1 MRRLF
6 RCPVAAF
13 VVLGVATACQGLAS
27 SGTVEL
33 DGMRGRRRLDGTNAS
48 TPSVQEEQ
56 QTTWNNNTTTTGS
69 QQEEMDSGGLSAE
82 PEYGSPRFTW
92 EGCECRKSWHADG
105 NTSSNVTGFCA
116 NPDVDPLGEWC
127 FVFDVACQG
136 SVHWGYCAPPPRCV
150 QGTQVIAE
158 DVHRELR
165 AATVLSLHGTTAI
178 VRFDS
183 GSVGVV
189 DLALASTALGEPCFH
204 TRPAS
209 ITPAPTST
217 MPPAALPEST
227 TGEALGHVIDAAPAA
242 AQVRYDFDE
251 FGPPLALRLTIDF
264 DEVLLYQVAFVKT
277 IREVVATIVQQPV
290 DAVQVLDLFRG
301 SVILALGVVPSS
313 CGETQ
318 GSTIALVMCHEA
330 LADVRHLWSRA
341 VRDPSG
347 PLQLSL
353 GRVDL
358 TFPAFLGDT
367 ECDFGRLPCSWT
379 TDRPSPSEPRT
390 EDGPWWAM
398 SLIGFL
404 GTAIMCIV
412 LFVVLVKG
420 DQYRRRVQA
429 RRTRIGATQV
439 AVTMPR
445 TLMRKEDLNLQ
456 PDWTCLICLGEEC
469 EGTELILLPCKH
481 FYHCSCALEWFRR
494 RLRCPICRNPILLQ
508 DCSVYAV
515 AGVTGGSGDKLEEVV
530 DVSVAP
536 QLVGK
541 RTTLLEDAPSPE
553 LEAGSSASES
563 PLRAEAQET
572 TSRGTWIHMLAFRL
586 PNAVGQDEEDDEE
599 AMSVARTDPALA

>member
-1 MRRLF
+1 
-6 RCPVAAF
+6 
-13 VVLGVATACQGLAS
+13 
-27 SGTVEL
+27 
-33 DGMRGRRRLDGTNAS
+33 MRGTRRLDGTNDS

-56 QTTWNNNTTTTGS
+56 QSTWNITTTTTGS
-69 QQEEMDSGGLSAE
+69 PQEEMDSGGLSAE
-82 PEYGSPRFTW
+82 SEYGSPRFTW
-92 EGCECRKSWHADG
+92 EGCECRKSWDADG
-105 NTSSNVTGFCA
+105 NMSSNVTVFCA

-136 SVHWGYCAPPPRCV
+136 SVHWGYCAPPPRCA

-183 GSVGVV
+183 GVGVV
-189 DLALASTALGEPCFH
+189 DLALASTALGEPCLH
-204 TRPAS
+204 GRPAPPES
-209 ITPAPTST
+209 AAGGRPAPTS
-217 MPPAALPEST
+217 MRPQAALPEST
-227 TGEALGHVIDAAPAA
+227 TGEALGPVIDAALAA

-251 FGPPLALRLTIDF
+251 FGPPLALRLNIDF
-264 DEVLLYQVAFVKT
+264 DEVLLHQVAFERT
-277 IREVVATIVQQPV
+277 IREVVATIVRQPV

-318 GSTIALVMCHEA
+318 GSTIAHVMCHDA
-330 LADVRHLWSRA
+330 LADVRHLWARA

-347 PLQLSL
+347 SLQLLL

-358 TFPAFLGDT
+358 TFPAFWGDT
-367 ECDFGRLPCSWT
+367 ECDFGRFPCSWT

-398 SLIGFL
+398 SLVGFL

-429 RRTRIGATQV
+429 RRTRIGATQA
-439 AVTMPR
+439 AVTMSR
-445 TLMRKEDLNLQ
+445 TLMRAEDLNLQ

-469 EGTELILLPCKH
+469 EGTDLILLPCKH

-494 RLRCPICRNPILLQ
+494 RLRCPICRNLILLQ

-515 AGVTGGSGDKLEEVV
+515 AGGTGRSGDKLEEAV

-541 RTTLLEDAPSPE
+541 RSLLDEAPSPE
-553 LEAGSSASES
+553 LEAGSSSSES

-572 TSRGTWIHMLAFRL
+572 TSRGTRIQMLAFRL
-586 PNAVGQDEEDDEE
+586 PNAVDQDEEDVEE
-599 AMSVARTDPALA
+599 AMSVARTDSALA